1 MNFLSA
7 NTASGRIDFADAYK
21 STLTFWRH
29 DVTTKTTAFK
39 LHGRFGLVLAIF
51 LLASW
56 GANGWSQ
63 EFRRYKIRVA
73 IVEYKMSGMQT
84 GTETLYFDRWGMREA
99 KYTQTEIKAGTIVVK
114 QNRMTLLDGEWT
126 YNVDLDTKT
135 GTKIPTPLMKELTGA
150 AKRESKDA
158 TEIGEEML
166 ARMGGRKIGTET
178 VLGKPCDVWEIK
190 NLNAK
195 SWVWQGV
202 TLKTVVNM
210 MGQMMT
216 AEAVRLQD
224 NVNVPDEKL
233 TLPKDVKITEGVNP
247 MDVLKSL
254 KKKTG
259 N

>member
-1 MNFLSA
+1 MFTNSEIIKRLNFV
-7 NTASGRIDFADAYK
+7 F
-21 STLTFWRH
+21 
-29 DVTTKTTAFK
+29 
-39 LHGRFGLVLAIF
+39 AIF
-51 LLASW
+51 LLA
-56 GANGWSQ
+56 GCAANAWSQ
-63 EFRRYKIRVA
+63 DFRRYKMRAA
-73 IVEYKMSGMQT
+73 IVEYKMSGMQS
-84 GTETLYFDRWGMREA
+84 GTETLYFDRYGMREA

-135 GTKIPTPLMKELTGA
+135 GTKIPTPFMKELTGA
-150 AKRESKDA
+150 AKREGKDA

-216 AEAVRLQD
+216 TEAVRLQD
-224 NVNVPDEKL
+224 NASIPEEKL
-233 TLPKDVKITEGVNP
+233 TLPKDVKITEGANP
-247 MDVLKSL
+247 MDMLKNL
-254 KKKTG
+254 RKKPG